1 MSTSPS
7 EIASTFLLDLAH
19 GKYNQE
25 IQTLDEILQIA
36 GATFPAALVAKKVMD
51 TFLQINR
58 LTAPEHVI
66 PDGAGGWVPS
76 TNSRIRSDGS
86 FQR

>member
-19 GKYNQE
+19 GKYNPE

-58 LTAPEHVI
+58 LTAPEHVV

-76 TNSRIRSDGS
+76 TNSRIGPDGN
-86 FQR
+86 FQS

>member
-7 EIASTFLLDLAH
+7 EIASTFLLDLAR
-19 GKYNQE
+19 GKYNEE
-25 IQTLDEILQIA
+25 IKTLDEILQVA

-51 TFLQINR
+51 SFIQINS
-58 LTAPEHVI
+58 LTAPQHVV

-76 TNSRIRSDGS
+76 TNSRIGPDGN
-86 FQR
+86 FKR

>member
-19 GKYNQE
+19 GKYKEE
-25 IQTLDEILQIA
+25 IGNLDEILQLL
-36 GATFPAALVAKKVMD
+36 GATFPAALIAKKVLD
-51 TFLQINR
+51 SFIQINS
-58 LTAPEHVI
+58 LTAPQHVV

-76 TNSRIRSDGS
+76 TNSRIGPDGN
-86 FQR
+86 FKR

>member
-19 GKYNQE
+19 GKYNEE
-25 IQTLDEILQIA
+25 IKTLDEIFQIA

-51 TFLQINR
+51 AFLQINR
-58 LTAPEHVI
+58 LTAPEHVV

-76 TNSRIRSDGS
+76 TNSRIGPDGN
-86 FQR
+86 FQS

>member
-7 EIASTFLLDLAH
+7 EIASKFLLDLAH
-19 GKYNQE
+19 GRYNEE
-25 IQTLDEILQIA
+25 IKTLDEILQIA

-51 TFLQINR
+51 SFIQINH
-58 LTAPEHVI
+58 LTAPDHSV

-76 TNSRIRSDGS
+76 TNSRIGPDGN
-86 FQR
+86 FQS